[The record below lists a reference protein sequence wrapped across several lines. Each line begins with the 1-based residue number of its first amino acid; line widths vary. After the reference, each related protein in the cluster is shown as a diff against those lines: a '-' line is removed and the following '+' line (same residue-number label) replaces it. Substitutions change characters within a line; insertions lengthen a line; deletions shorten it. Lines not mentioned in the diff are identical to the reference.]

1 MLNLKLI
8 SFAHQITPLCFCQR
22 LAETLSLAKPEWNHS
37 RMRNKLPAC
46 LVDEPRGIK
55 YVWIVKV
62 PRVVVDLVE
71 VGHDEIFRSERVPCK
86 MLDQH
91 VLIWDGKNSFPQVA

>member
-8 SFAHQITPLCFCQR
+8 SLAHQITPLCFCQR
-22 LAETLSLAKPEWNHS
+22 LAKTLSLAKPEWNHS

-71 VGHDEIFRSERVPCK
+71 VGHNEVVLGERVSCK
-86 MLDQH
+86 
-91 VLIWDGKNSFPQVA
+91 S

>member
-22 LAETLSLAKPEWNHS
+22 LAKTLSLAKPEWNHS

-71 VGHDEIFRSERVPCK
+71 VGHNEVVLGERVSCK
-86 MLDQH
+86 
-91 VLIWDGKNSFPQVA
+91 S